1 MTPRQRQAATDAI
14 SAARPQPHP
23 SWKGVPMTYQRG
35 DRVVL
40 VRTSD
45 PYTRLIPGTAGTVAR
60 YDAQHGQLAVRW
72 DDGSILAMLLNLN
85 DGDQVRPLDTPGPQP
100 ESVRSDDG
108 RRLIEITPRANGSY
122 HVVIPSA
129 SNGQVITQRF
139 PATAP
144 RMHAVVL
151 SWAYDESGLDCLA
164 EAVRCHVP
172 VQPGHPRHGTAPVPV
187 EIYYG
192 PSPDDT
198 GQRRCGW
205 TTRFV
210 TSLAPGGHTRNWGWA
225 TGQTLAGALLAA
237 RDVQRSA
244 TPPRGGTQ

>member
-1 MTPRQRQAATDAI
+1 
-14 SAARPQPHP
+14 
-23 SWKGVPMTYQRG
+23 MTYQPG
-35 DRVVL
+35 DRIVL

-60 YDAQHGQLAVRW
+60 YDGQHGQHGVRW
-72 DDGSILAMLLNLN
+72 DDGSTLAMLLNLN
-85 DGDQVRPLDTPGPQP
+85 DEDQVRPLDIPGPRP

-122 HVVIPSA
+122 HVVIRSA
-129 SNGQVITQRF
+129 STGQVITQRF

-144 RMHAVVL
+144 RMQAVVL
-151 SWAYDESGLDCLA
+151 SWAYDDTGLDGLA

-172 VQPGHPRHGTAPVPV
+172 LEHDHPRHGTAPVPV

-192 PSPDDT
+192 PLPDGT

-205 TTRFV
+205 T
-210 TSLAPGGHTRNWGWA
+210 PG
-225 TGQTLAGALLAA
+225 
-237 RDVQRSA
+237 S
-244 TPPRGGTQ
+244 